1 MKARQQIAQGGFSP
15 EDVAYLTSILE
26 DVWKDV
32 QNNGVLKYQDE
43 SAQRERIALIVVAL
57 ASRSED
63 RTDFKAAVLRQ
74 FMNGG

>member
-1 MKARQQIAQGGFSP
+1 MKARQQISQGGFDP
-15 EDVAYLTSILE
+15 EDVAYLTSVLE

-32 QNNGVLKYQDE
+32 QSNGVSKYQDE
-43 SAQRERIALIVVAL
+43 SAQRERIAIIIVAL
-57 ASRSED
+57 ASRGED